1 MSGLPH
7 IEAPPS
13 RDLGQTRAVSF
24 GRSKEHHQ
32 PTHPDFRVG
41 WNLSTRGLSPPL
53 RFNHLHRF
61 TTLVSGRRS
70 DRRSIRSTTAAS
82 RPTRRL
88 VSGSKR
94 SPTRQL
100 PPTDPD
106 PSAAC
111 RSPNPLC
118 FDPKGQGL
126 TEGGL
131 VFTLGGKVHVLL
143 LGLNA
148 LAR

>member
-1 MSGLPH
+1 MESLYTWLVSTTSVQPS
-7 IEAPPS
+7 APLYNAC
-13 RDLGQTRAVSF
+13 LGQKVRQKVHQINDGCITAHSPFGLRQQAVTDPS
-24 GRSKEHHQ
+24 
-32 PTHPDFRVG
+32 
-41 WNLSTRGLSPPL
+41 
-53 RFNHLHRF
+53 
-61 TTLVSGRRS
+61 
-70 DRRSIRSTTAAS
+70 AA
-82 RPTRRL
+82 
-88 VSGSKR
+88 
-94 SPTRQL
+94 
-100 PPTDPD
+100 TDPD